1 MDLSIYSKDDPHLKT
16 FLAKLPPA
24 LMEAGQIITVP
35 TGHVMVQ
42 QEDPVEYAFFLL
54 SGELVTFSETED
66 GKKSSFITL
75 DPPSML
81 SDLELLAGVPSY
93 AANVM
98 ASANCTILRCPAS
111 LVSEWLDRDLPF
123 LRMISALCNQK
134 TYDSSYYR
142 GKSAFRSSLDKVAI
156 YLLRYCSLHPPVP
169 GKAAVVTKTRQTM
182 SSELIMSAKT
192 VDRCLQQLQEQEYL
206 NIVRG
211 KVHID
216 QAQFLRLEERCGKT
230 D

>member
-1 MDLSIYSKDDPHLKT
+1 MDLSSYRKDDPNLEE
-16 FLAKLPPA
+16 FFAKVPQA
-24 LMEAGQIITVP
+24 VIDEGQIVSFP
-35 TGHVMVQ
+35 AGHVIVR
-42 QEDPVEYAFFLL
+42 QEERVDYAYFLL
-54 SGELVTFSETED
+54 TGELVTFSETED

-81 SDLELLAGVPSY
+81 SDLELLAEVPTY
-93 AANVM
+93 AADVM
-98 ASANCTILRCPAS
+98 ASTNCTVLRCPAA
-111 LVSEWLDRDLPF
+111 LVAEWLDRDLPF
-123 LRMISALCNQK
+123 LRTISELCNRK

-156 YLLRYCSLHPPVP
+156 YLLRWCSLHTP
-169 GKAAVVTKTRQTM
+169 GQGRAAVVTKTRQTM

-192 VDRCLQQLQEQEYL
+192 VDRCLQQLQEQECL
-206 NIVRG
+206 SIVRG

-216 QAQFLRLEERCGKT
+216 EAQYARLVERWSKN